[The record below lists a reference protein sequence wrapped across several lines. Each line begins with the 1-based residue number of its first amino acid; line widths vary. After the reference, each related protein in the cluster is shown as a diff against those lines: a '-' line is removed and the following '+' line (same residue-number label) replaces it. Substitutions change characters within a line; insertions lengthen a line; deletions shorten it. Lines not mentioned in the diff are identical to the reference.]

1 MAEEVLKQLGC
12 PKVNLQIR
20 YSNSIAQDSC
30 RRVGYSEDAAISC
43 GKRLVF
49 DSNESKL
56 YSGSGTGGFVIRN
69 KFRPDDLGGLIQL
82 CGLICHKK
90 FGLREMF
97 EFEIAQILTNFALN
111 KEPREKI
118 WILE

>member
-1 MAEEVLKQLGC
+1 M
-12 PKVNLQIR
+12 
-20 YSNSIAQDSC
+20 
-30 RRVGYSEDAAISC
+30 
-43 GKRLVF
+43 F

-56 YSGSGTGGFVIRN
+56 YGGSGTGGFIIRN
-69 KFRPDDLGGLIQL
+69 KFRPGDPGELIQL

-118 WILE
+118 WILEQEGQIRG